1 MATHSSVL
9 AWRIPGTG
17 EPGGL
22 PSLGSHRVRHDW
34 SDLAVAAAAV
44 AVYIYQ
50 CYSPNLSLLG
60 ICVFVCVN
68 HSGMYD
74 FAIPWT
80 IACLLCLWN
89 APGKNTRVGSH
100 ALLQGIFLTQGS
112 NPGLLHCRQILYH
125 WSYQVSPVCV
135 HICHCCSPSRSF
147 PVVAPCDFVSLS
159 DPTPQSSFTLPP
171 WNHSLLSPLQ
181 PIVSCWYWLSVTL
194 CVCFHVLPNPTL

>member
-22 PSLGSHRVRHDW
+22 LSMGLHRVRHDW
-34 SDLAVAAAAV
+34 SDLAVAAA

-135 HICHCCSPSRSF
+135 HICHCCSPSQS
-147 PVVAPCDFVSLS
+147 VLS
-159 DPTPQSSFTLPP
+159 GSGSMWLCSPSRPRPPKFLHFTTMEPQSSL
-171 WNHSLLSPLQ
+171 PLQ

-194 CVCFHVLPNPTL
+194 CVCFHVLPSPTL